1 MKRPPRDMDLSSR
14 RIARRALVLGAAQM
28 GFAGLLGWQMR
39 RMQVEDAE
47 EYRMLAEE
55 NRINMR
61 LLPPARGLIFDRNGS
76 PIAENDQNYRIVIVR
91 EDAGDVAVVLN
102 RLRQLIPCTTEKC
115 NITMIF
121 DVKKLSMATGNY

>member
-55 NRINMR
+55 NRINIR
-61 LLPPARGLIFDRNGS
+61 LIPPARGEIFDRTLQTQHGQC
-76 PIAENDQNYRIVIVR
+76 AR
-91 EDAGDVAVVLN
+91 
-102 RLRQLIPCTTEKC
+102 RQ
-115 NITMIF
+115 
-121 DVKKLSMATGNY
+121 VTGNAAQLDSALVEELSGHGRRGMSLRGGN